1 VEIVRCEQRYTILMC
16 RVLTECVGLVSLAPS
31 VIQEQNASP
40 AKNTTSG
47 PDEPVGLTVEEEKE
61 LAELMGDEDG
71 I

>member
-1 VEIVRCEQRYTILMC
+1 MMGRI
-16 RVLTECVGLVSLAPS
+16 LTERVGLVSLAPPA
-31 VIQEQNASP
+31 IDEQNTTP

-47 PDEPVGLTVEEEKE
+47 PDEPLGLTEEEEKE